1 MKIKSLFLGL
11 VGGISAWVLL
21 SCNKETVKHDT
32 LSVEPSASMS
42 FEASANKAVT
52 LKVTATKDWKFT
64 VPNWVKAKK
73 DAKKNTLEI
82 KVDDNTSSE
91 ARVGRIVFKA
101 GKALPVKINIFQ
113 SGFSDNGSSSDGVV
127 VKLVNKSGESNI
139 FAKAGEAKTLSLVAA
154 IDEKANKDVE
164 VELLLDAEY
173 VGEYN
178 FMNEQSFELFPKEQ
192 VTLPEKLKLTIP
204 AGKTESEPAEILL
217 NCKGLS
223 FGTQYLVPVFIKGI
237 KNATVK
243 QTVSRLNYVV
253 TMKQDRAIKNVLYFE
268 VNDVNP
274 LNALEY
280 VLEDG
285 TPFFD
290 AVILFAANINYNSV
304 DDVVYLHNNPN
315 VSALLKDSEIFLQPL
330 RKAGIKV
337 YLGLLGNHDC
347 SGLAQL
353 SDWGAHEW
361 AQEVADACKKYKLD
375 GVNLDDEY
383 SSGPIDNKWFAKGR
397 SAGAAGRLMYEL
409 KMAMKEKCPW
419 PTEVSYFEWGAIY
432 NVPPVVIN
440 NVTHPQSEFIDFY
453 VANYGSATAP
463 YGDLTMKNC
472 SGASIEINRGYM
484 PYGNWAETL
493 KANGYGWCM
502 WFAFDPSGT
511 GSVPKNLGKVFPAF
525 RQAAKAFYGQDIK
538 YPTGAYTK
546 LAQGKYDPKRHN
558 L

>member
-1 MKIKSLFLGL
+1 M
-11 VGGISAWVLL
+11 
-21 SCNKETVKHDT
+21 
-32 LSVEPSASMS
+32 
-42 FEASANKAVT
+42 
-52 LKVTATKDWKFT
+52 
-64 VPNWVKAKK
+64 
-73 DAKKNTLEI
+73 EI

-223 FGTQYLVPVFIKGI
+223 FGTQYLVPVFIKGT

-280 VLEDG
+280 VLED
-285 TPFFD
+285 
-290 AVILFAANINYNSV
+290 
-304 DDVVYLHNNPN
+304 
-315 VSALLKDSEIFLQPL
+315 
-330 RKAGIKV
+330 RK
-337 YLGLLGNHDC
+337 
-347 SGLAQL
+347 
-353 SDWGAHEW
+353 
-361 AQEVADACKKYKLD
+361 
-375 GVNLDDEY
+375 
-383 SSGPIDNKWFAKGR
+383 SSCR
-397 SAGAAGRLMYEL
+397 ERVCL
-409 KMAMKEKCPW
+409 
-419 PTEVSYFEWGAIY
+419 
-432 NVPPVVIN
+432 
-440 NVTHPQSEFIDFY
+440 Y
-453 VANYGSATAP
+453 V
-463 YGDLTMKNC
+463 
-472 SGASIEINRGYM
+472 
-484 PYGNWAETL
+484 
-493 KANGYGWCM
+493 
-502 WFAFDPSGT
+502 
-511 GSVPKNLGKVFPAF
+511 
-525 RQAAKAFYGQDIK
+525 
-538 YPTGAYTK
+538 
-546 LAQGKYDPKRHN
+546 
-558 L
+558 